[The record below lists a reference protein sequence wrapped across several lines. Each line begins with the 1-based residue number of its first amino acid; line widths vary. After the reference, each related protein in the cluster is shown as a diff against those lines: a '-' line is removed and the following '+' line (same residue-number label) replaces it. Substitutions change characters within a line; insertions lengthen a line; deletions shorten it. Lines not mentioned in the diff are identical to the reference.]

1 MSILY
6 TEASANIS
14 AGIGWCG
21 SNFNRRRRKWL
32 LNSVTCSPFFRL
44 SSSHSRLTRSKAWDG
59 INLAFSI
66 VQNMDHVMCVLIG
79 KQCTAQTAASP
90 FSCRTTCSPQPVVP
104 THPMAWVALL
114 KCRSEAKRKAVT
126 SSKVRLPSYI
136 RRLDDLTEQPQLPDG
151 PGVGSAEPRIM
162 NEPEVGSK
170 EPQIATGLGGG
181 WKVVSAG
188 VGRTWFVVSR
198 WISRSNTLSSD
209 SRLLFSD

>member
-1 MSILY
+1 M
-6 TEASANIS
+6 
-14 AGIGWCG
+14 
-21 SNFNRRRRKWL
+21 
-32 LNSVTCSPFFRL
+32 
-44 SSSHSRLTRSKAWDG
+44 
-59 INLAFSI
+59 
-66 VQNMDHVMCVLIG
+66 
-79 KQCTAQTAASP
+79 
-90 FSCRTTCSPQPVVP
+90 
-104 THPMAWVALL
+104 
-114 KCRSEAKRKAVT
+114 T

-198 WISRSNTLSSD
+198 
-209 SRLLFSD
+209 